1 MKLQVADRM
10 KDYEEGIFQ
19 ILNEKKEEV
28 EKKGKKLGG
37 RKGRERKKGGEELRY
52 KQLKQIYNGC

>member
-28 EKKGKKLGG
+28 EKKGKKV
-37 RKGRERKKGGEELRY
+37 
-52 KQLKQIYNGC
+52 YNLSNLLFSFANSFFISAV

>member
-28 EKKGKKLGG
+28 EKKGKKVYNLSVILDSIFV
-37 RKGRERKKGGEELRY
+37 EILRFF
-52 KQLKQIYNGC
+52 NFSSCF

>member
-1 MKLQVADRM
+1 MRCFGLEEKMKLQVADRM

-28 EKKGKKLGG
+28 EKKGKKV
-37 RKGRERKKGGEELRY
+37 
-52 KQLKQIYNGC
+52 YNFRWNTGFSY